1 MALELVQNAD
11 DAGAQSLIFDVRD
24 EALVVKND
32 SRFTTCG
39 LQTLRCTWETDGGPD
54 GIVRPCNFHAI
65 SRMGSRSKVHAGDQI
80 GRFGIGFV
88 SVYQVTDTPVIQSS
102 GVRMRLEP
110 VNGAAP
116 TEAVEDGDG
125 TEFTLPWA
133 SAPSHTRQRLNA
145 SPTPDNVAELVVEA
159 ISILMNRGLFFL
171 RRLRR
176 IELRRNGAPQRSA
189 TISRDNGV
197 VTLRTAPD
205 GRVEQWKLLTRD
217 ARDLATERN
226 IFSDY
231 AILSQLDRS
240 LIVDVAMPLTD
251 GPVSGLLYAYLPT
264 EQASGLPIHINAD
277 FFPHSNRRS
286 IVLSGESH
294 ERYWN
299 ELLLDTAAS
308 AIGDAFGELRDLLGW
323 VRLKGSR
330 RFGARSAREL
340 KHPNQFGRLEENG
353 SSPQLACFPPSR
365 CQKPSSLHWK
375 TLVFTYCTWTCA
387 RLQMSLPQW
396 ASSSS
401 V

>member
-1 MALELVQNAD
+1 MPTPLPINLAYEADLLGNIQQALSGLQGFDIMALELVQNAD

-145 SPTPDNVAELVVEA
+145 SP
-159 ISILMNRGLFFL
+159 S
-171 RRLRR
+171 
-176 IELRRNGAPQRSA
+176 
-189 TISRDNGV
+189 
-197 VTLRTAPD
+197 
-205 GRVEQWKLLTRD
+205 
-217 ARDLATERN
+217 
-226 IFSDY
+226 
-231 AILSQLDRS
+231 
-240 LIVDVAMPLTD
+240 
-251 GPVSGLLYAYLPT
+251 PT
-264 EQASGLPIHINAD
+264 
-277 FFPHSNRRS
+277 
-286 IVLSGESH
+286 
-294 ERYWN
+294 
-299 ELLLDTAAS
+299 
-308 AIGDAFGELRDLLGW
+308 
-323 VRLKGSR
+323 
-330 RFGARSAREL
+330 
-340 KHPNQFGRLEENG
+340 
-353 SSPQLACFPPSR
+353 
-365 CQKPSSLHWK
+365 
-375 TLVFTYCTWTCA
+375 
-387 RLQMSLPQW
+387 M
-396 ASSSS
+396 
-401 V
+401 